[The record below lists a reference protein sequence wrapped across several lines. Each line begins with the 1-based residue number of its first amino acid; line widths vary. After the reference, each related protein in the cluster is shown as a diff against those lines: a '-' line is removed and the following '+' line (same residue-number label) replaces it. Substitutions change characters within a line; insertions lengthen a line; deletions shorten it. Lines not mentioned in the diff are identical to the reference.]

1 METATK
7 KIKVAKVSSKSLSK
21 SEEKIRVN
29 ATLCYYYPAYTLKM
43 ASMLPHKH
51 KTIMLNQAR
60 RLKAKDMHDLTQ
72 VAAAPHSPKG
82 RGVKRL
88 IKHFEKVIK
97 NG

>member
-1 METATK
+1 MESATK
-7 KIKVAKVSSKSLSK
+7 RIKVAKVSSEPLSE
-21 SEEKIRVN
+21 SDEKIRIN

-72 VAAAPHSPKG
+72 IAAAPHSTKG
-82 RGVKRL
+82 KGVKKL